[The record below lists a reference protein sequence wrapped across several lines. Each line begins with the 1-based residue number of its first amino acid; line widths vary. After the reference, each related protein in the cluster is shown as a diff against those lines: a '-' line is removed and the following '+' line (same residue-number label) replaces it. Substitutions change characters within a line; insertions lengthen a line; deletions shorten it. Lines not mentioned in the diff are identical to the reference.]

1 MAPVWNRLIRF
12 VDPDN
17 NIRFGEPIVD
27 EATPQLTV
35 DKLFGNGTLQ
45 ANLIEGDIFSSE
57 AIVTDQVVK
66 VSKLLA
72 PLSREQI
79 PIIKCVGL
87 NYKAHIAE
95 GGRTPPPYPSIFI
108 KPSHCLANAYE
119 DIPIPPIA
127 YETLDYEG
135 ELAIVIGK
143 TGKDVAVENASEYI
157 AGYTVANDVSNRK
170 WQRDPSYA
178 GGVPQWCFSK
188 GFDKF
193 APIGPAVVSTKILGV
208 RPGLQLTTTVNNEVR
223 QNTNTSDLLF
233 HVPEIVSFVSQGTT
247 LEKGTIIMTGT
258 PAGVAMGMK
267 PPRYLN
273 DGDVVEV
280 EIGSIGKISNRM
292 TYERS

>member
-87 NYKAHIAE
+87 NYKAHSQYYTCICFFEGIETVSNQHLLVAE

-135 ELAIVIGK
+135 EL
-143 TGKDVAVENASEYI
+143 
-157 AGYTVANDVSNRK
+157 VSIN
-170 WQRDPSYA
+170 
-178 GGVPQWCFSK
+178 
-188 GFDKF
+188 
-193 APIGPAVVSTKILGV
+193 
-208 RPGLQLTTTVNNEVR
+208 
-223 QNTNTSDLLF
+223 
-233 HVPEIVSFVSQGTT
+233 
-247 LEKGTIIMTGT
+247 
-258 PAGVAMGMK
+258 
-267 PPRYLN
+267 
-273 DGDVVEV
+273 
-280 EIGSIGKISNRM
+280 
-292 TYERS
+292 